1 MKLLEFL
8 GYRPK
13 RVQERT
19 DAQVDE
25 ALRFA
30 QETSDDALGTANSV
44 KDLVDNM
51 LKRQALRDE
60 ARLRLEEKTRR
71 GGA

>member
-8 GYRPK
+8 GFTPK
-13 RVQERT
+13 RLQQKT
-19 DAQVDE
+19 DDEVAE

-51 LKRQALRDE
+51 LKRQAQRDE